1 MLLLQLPLVLLL
13 LVLLLVL
20 LLPVILLVR
29 FLLVLL
35 PPPQL
40 VLLLLL
46 LLVLLLLFMLQLL
59 LLLLLLLKKLLH
71 LVLLPLGHFL
81 PRPVSFVVLEQVAWW
96 WRLEVF
102 GVVDAIRG
110 EVFVRCRQLALP
122 VLAGR

>member
-40 VLLLLL
+40 VLLLL

>member
-1 MLLLQLPLVLLL
+1 MLIWLVLLL
-13 LVLLLVL
+13 LLVP
-20 LLPVILLVR
+20 LLPVILLVCS
-29 FLLVLL
+29 LLVLL

-46 LLVLLLLFMLQLL
+46 LLLLLVLLLLLLLQL

-71 LVLLPLGHFL
+71 LVLLSLGQFL
-81 PRPVSFVVLEQVAWW
+81 PRPVSFVILEQVARW

-102 GVVDAIRG
+102 RVVDAIRG
-110 EVFVRCRQLALP
+110 EVFVGCRQLALP